1 MGYRHKKEGALSLLP
16 FLIFIVIYLGAGIY
30 FQIHGVEMAFYQ
42 FPSVTAMFIAV
53 LSAFFMGDETLQVK
67 FGIFSRGA
75 GNENVMT
82 MLMIYILAGA
92 FSAVAAAGG
101 VSASAAPVPVY
112 ELKGLTVTATRQA
125 ETTKDVPANVQIVT
139 EKEIKDRNVQNAAQ
153 AVALATGV
161 QVDTTVEGSVN
172 LRGYNSKNIL
182 VLVDGQQ
189 MNTAWNSTVDWN
201 MIPVENIRKVEVV
214 SGGQSAL
221 YGGRAVGGVINIMTK
236 SAKENGVHGAVN
248 LGYGSHNTVKQSYMA
263 SGRKDRLNWGVF
275 YESKITDGWRSYL
288 SSYAIKNSKGKNNFT
303 GVDTSSLDTT
313 ADGKEYII
321 GDRGKK
327 EVMSESY
334 GFNLGYD
341 FTEDRK
347 LTYKFTHS
355 NYTWKYTDPRSYLSA
370 GFSKPS
376 GVPASTFFGNRGW
389 RVYDMQSLTYNDQK
403 DKIHAHFGMTDY
415 TKSGYITPDKTVK
428 ASRTFDGAGSKTS
441 YPSKSWDF
449 DLNKRWTAGSH
460 TILFGG
466 SYGKDR
472 FDETIWKTVS
482 DWKSWDSAVK
492 GNKDDQ
498 WLGGKAK
505 SWALYIQDKWKL
517 SSRWAAYIGGRYDY
531 YEKYGGYNYYRGNAP
546 TRLESDSYHQFSPK
560 LSASYALDDHTNLY
574 LSFGKSFA
582 PPLLYQL
589 YRYAEPSYG
598 GRYEPNPSL
607 KPETTT
613 NWELGIKKDL
623 GKTKISADLFYAR
636 TKDYIDLVTIGK
648 TAKGADIKTYKNV
661 GEARTHGAE
670 LSVTH
675 KFSSL
680 WSVYANY
687 TWQLGKVADA
697 DNGYA
702 MGRDYEIPRH
712 LFHSG
717 VTYTNHPWTVNVDS
731 MFVSARNE
739 PGWKSGKFKSRDA
752 YFLLNMDTAYA
763 VNKNLSV
770 QFSIYNIL
778 DREYYDQE
786 SASDKYYAG
795 DGRTF
800 TLSARYSF

>member
-1 MGYRHKKEGALSLLP
+1 MKSKKYGMML
-16 FLIFIVIYLGAGIY
+16 
-30 FQIHGVEMAFYQ
+30 
-42 FPSVTAMFIAV
+42 AV
-53 LSAFFMGDETLQVK
+53 L
-67 FGIFSRGA
+67 
-75 GNENVMT
+75 
-82 MLMIYILAGA
+82 
-92 FSAVAAAGG
+92 AAAGG

-139 EKEIKDRNVQNAAQ
+139 EKEIKDRNVQNTAQ

-275 YESKITDGWRSYL
+275 YENKMTDGWRSYL

-389 RVYDMQSLTYNDQK
+389 RVYDMHSLTYNDQK

-449 DLNKRWTAGSH
+449 DLNKRWTTGSH
-460 TILFGG
+460 TIFRRFLREG
-466 SYGKDR
+466 S
-472 FDETIWKTVS
+472 V
-482 DWKSWDSAVK
+482 
-492 GNKDDQ
+492 
-498 WLGGKAK
+498 
-505 SWALYIQDKWKL
+505 
-517 SSRWAAYIGGRYDY
+517 
-531 YEKYGGYNYYRGNAP
+531 
-546 TRLESDSYHQFSPK
+546 
-560 LSASYALDDHTNLY
+560 
-574 LSFGKSFA
+574 
-582 PPLLYQL
+582 
-589 YRYAEPSYG
+589 
-598 GRYEPNPSL
+598 
-607 KPETTT
+607 
-613 NWELGIKKDL
+613 
-623 GKTKISADLFYAR
+623 
-636 TKDYIDLVTIGK
+636 
-648 TAKGADIKTYKNV
+648 
-661 GEARTHGAE
+661 
-670 LSVTH
+670 
-675 KFSSL
+675 
-680 WSVYANY
+680 
-687 TWQLGKVADA
+687 
-697 DNGYA
+697 
-702 MGRDYEIPRH
+702 
-712 LFHSG
+712 
-717 VTYTNHPWTVNVDS
+717 
-731 MFVSARNE
+731 
-739 PGWKSGKFKSRDA
+739 
-752 YFLLNMDTAYA
+752 
-763 VNKNLSV
+763 
-770 QFSIYNIL
+770 
-778 DREYYDQE
+778 
-786 SASDKYYAG
+786 
-795 DGRTF
+795 
-800 TLSARYSF
+800 

>member
-1 MGYRHKKEGALSLLP
+1 MPDYLLSINNHVLLCYFISKNPVSKSKGDKEMKSKKYGMML
-16 FLIFIVIYLGAGIY
+16 
-30 FQIHGVEMAFYQ
+30 
-42 FPSVTAMFIAV
+42 AV
-53 LSAFFMGDETLQVK
+53 L
-67 FGIFSRGA
+67 
-75 GNENVMT
+75 
-82 MLMIYILAGA
+82 
-92 FSAVAAAGG
+92 AAAGG
-101 VSASAAPVPVY
+101 VSASAAPLPVY

-275 YESKITDGWRSYL
+275 YENKMTDGWRSYL

-303 GVDTSSLDTT
+303 GVDISSLDTT

-389 RVYDMQSLTYNDQK
+389 RVYDMHSLTYNDQK

-482 DWKSWDSAVK
+482 DWKSWDSAVR

-531 YEKYGGYNYYRGNAP
+531 YEKYGGYNYYRGKAP

-560 LSASYALDDHTNLY
+560 LSASYALDNHTNLY

-763 VNKNLSV
+763 VNKNLSSSSA
-770 QFSIYNIL
+770 FTTSLTGNTMIRNPPLISIMRVTGGHL
-778 DREYYDQE
+778 PFLRD
-786 SASDKYYAG
+786 
-795 DGRTF
+795 
-800 TLSARYSF
+800 TLSKNKFWIRPFVL

>member
-1 MGYRHKKEGALSLLP
+1 MSDYLLSINNQVLLCYFISKNLVSRSKGDKEMKSKKYGMML
-16 FLIFIVIYLGAGIY
+16 
-30 FQIHGVEMAFYQ
+30 
-42 FPSVTAMFIAV
+42 AV
-53 LSAFFMGDETLQVK
+53 L
-67 FGIFSRGA
+67 
-75 GNENVMT
+75 
-82 MLMIYILAGA
+82 
-92 FSAVAAAGG
+92 AAAGG
-101 VSASAAPVPVY
+101 VNASAAPLPVY

-275 YESKITDGWRSYL
+275 YENKMTDGWRSYL

-321 GDRGKK
+321 GDRGMK

-376 GVPASTFFGNRGW
+376 GVPASTFFGNRGG
-389 RVYDMQSLTYNDQK
+389 RVYDMHSLTYNDQK

-428 ASRTFDGAGSKTS
+428 ASHTFDGAGSKTS

-472 FDETIWKTVS
+472 FDETIYKTVS

-531 YEKYGGYNYYRGNAP
+531 YEKYGGYNYYRGKAP

-560 LSASYALDDHTNLY
+560 LSASYALDNHTNLY

-623 GKTKISADLFYAR
+623 GKTKISADVFYAR

-648 TAKGADIKTYKNV
+648 TAKGAAIKTYKNV

-675 KFSSL
+675 KFSDL

-739 PGWKSGKFKSRDA
+739 PGWESGKFESRDA
-752 YFLLNMDTAYA
+752 YFLLNMDTSYA

-770 QFSIYNIL
+770 QFSIYNVL

-786 SASDKYYAG
+786 SASSKYYIG

-800 TLSARYSF
+800 NISARYVF

>member
-1 MGYRHKKEGALSLLP
+1 MKSKKYGMML
-16 FLIFIVIYLGAGIY
+16 
-30 FQIHGVEMAFYQ
+30 
-42 FPSVTAMFIAV
+42 AV
-53 LSAFFMGDETLQVK
+53 L
-67 FGIFSRGA
+67 
-75 GNENVMT
+75 
-82 MLMIYILAGA
+82 
-92 FSAVAAAGG
+92 AAAGG

-763 VNKNLSV
+763 VNKIFLSSSA
-770 QFSIYNIL
+770 FITSLTENTMIRNPPLISIMQVTEGHL
-778 DREYYDQE
+778 PFPRD
-786 SASDKYYAG
+786 
-795 DGRTF
+795 
-800 TLSARYSF
+800 TLSKNKFWLIRPFVL

>member
-1 MGYRHKKEGALSLLP
+1 MKSKKYGMML
-16 FLIFIVIYLGAGIY
+16 
-30 FQIHGVEMAFYQ
+30 
-42 FPSVTAMFIAV
+42 AV
-53 LSAFFMGDETLQVK
+53 L
-67 FGIFSRGA
+67 
-75 GNENVMT
+75 
-82 MLMIYILAGA
+82 
-92 FSAVAAAGG
+92 AAAGG

-770 QFSIYNIL
+770 QFS
-778 DREYYDQE
+778 
-786 SASDKYYAG
+786 SAFITSLTENTMIRNPPLISIMQVTEGHLPFPRD
-795 DGRTF
+795 
-800 TLSARYSF
+800 TLSKNKFWLIRPFVL

>member
-1 MGYRHKKEGALSLLP
+1 MPDYLLTINNQVLLCYFISKNPVSKSKGDKEMKSKKYGMML
-16 FLIFIVIYLGAGIY
+16 
-30 FQIHGVEMAFYQ
+30 
-42 FPSVTAMFIAV
+42 AV
-53 LSAFFMGDETLQVK
+53 L
-67 FGIFSRGA
+67 
-75 GNENVMT
+75 
-82 MLMIYILAGA
+82 
-92 FSAVAAAGG
+92 AAAGG

-389 RVYDMQSLTYNDQK
+389 RVYDMHSLTYNDQK

-482 DWKSWDSAVK
+482 DWKSWDSAVR

-717 VTYTNHPWTVNVDS
+717 VTYTNHSWTVNVDS

>member
-1 MGYRHKKEGALSLLP
+1 MPDYLLTINNQVLLCYFISKNPVSKSKGDKEMKSKKYGMML
-16 FLIFIVIYLGAGIY
+16 
-30 FQIHGVEMAFYQ
+30 
-42 FPSVTAMFIAV
+42 AV
-53 LSAFFMGDETLQVK
+53 L
-67 FGIFSRGA
+67 
-75 GNENVMT
+75 
-82 MLMIYILAGA
+82 
-92 FSAVAAAGG
+92 AAAGG

-546 TRLESDSYHQFSPK
+546 TRLDR
-560 LSASYALDDHTNLY
+560 
-574 LSFGKSFA
+574 KSVV
-582 PPLLYQL
+582 
-589 YRYAEPSYG
+589 
-598 GRYEPNPSL
+598 
-607 KPETTT
+607 
-613 NWELGIKKDL
+613 LGTECRL
-623 GKTKISADLFYAR
+623 
-636 TKDYIDLVTIGK
+636 
-648 TAKGADIKTYKNV
+648 
-661 GEARTHGAE
+661 
-670 LSVTH
+670 
-675 KFSSL
+675 
-680 WSVYANY
+680 
-687 TWQLGKVADA
+687 
-697 DNGYA
+697 
-702 MGRDYEIPRH
+702 
-712 LFHSG
+712 
-717 VTYTNHPWTVNVDS
+717 
-731 MFVSARNE
+731 
-739 PGWKSGKFKSRDA
+739 
-752 YFLLNMDTAYA
+752 
-763 VNKNLSV
+763 
-770 QFSIYNIL
+770 
-778 DREYYDQE
+778 
-786 SASDKYYAG
+786 
-795 DGRTF
+795 
-800 TLSARYSF
+800 

>member
-1 MGYRHKKEGALSLLP
+1 MSDYLLSINNQFLLCYFIFKNSVSRSKGDKEMKSKK
-16 FLIFIVIYLGAGIY
+16 YGI
-30 FQIHGVEMAFYQ
+30 ML
-42 FPSVTAMFIAV
+42 AV
-53 LSAFFMGDETLQVK
+53 L
-67 FGIFSRGA
+67 
-75 GNENVMT
+75 
-82 MLMIYILAGA
+82 
-92 FSAVAAAGG
+92 AAAGG
-101 VSASAAPVPVY
+101 VSASAAPLPVY

-125 ETTKDVPANVQIVT
+125 ETTQDVPANVQIVT

-248 LGYGSHNTVKQSYMA
+248 LGYGSHNTVKQSYMV

-275 YESKITDGWRSYL
+275 YENKMTDGWRSYL

-313 ADGKEYII
+313 TDGKEYII

-428 ASRTFDGAGSKTS
+428 ASHTFDGAGSKTS

-472 FDETIWKTVS
+472 FDETIYKTVS

-531 YEKYGGYNYYRGNAP
+531 YEKYGGYNYYRGKAP

-560 LSASYALDDHTNLY
+560 LSASYALDNHTNLY

-800 TLSARYSF
+800 TLLRDTLSKNKFWLIRPFVL

>member
-1 MGYRHKKEGALSLLP
+1 
-16 FLIFIVIYLGAGIY
+16 
-30 FQIHGVEMAFYQ
+30 
-42 FPSVTAMFIAV
+42 
-53 LSAFFMGDETLQVK
+53 
-67 FGIFSRGA
+67 
-75 GNENVMT
+75 
-82 MLMIYILAGA
+82 
-92 FSAVAAAGG
+92 
-101 VSASAAPVPVY
+101 
-112 ELKGLTVTATRQA
+112 
-125 ETTKDVPANVQIVT
+125 
-139 EKEIKDRNVQNAAQ
+139 
-153 AVALATGV
+153 
-161 QVDTTVEGSVN
+161 
-172 LRGYNSKNIL
+172 
-182 VLVDGQQ
+182 
-189 MNTAWNSTVDWN
+189 
-201 MIPVENIRKVEVV
+201 
-214 SGGQSAL
+214 
-221 YGGRAVGGVINIMTK
+221 
-236 SAKENGVHGAVN
+236 
-248 LGYGSHNTVKQSYMA
+248 
-263 SGRKDRLNWGVF
+263 
-275 YESKITDGWRSYL
+275 
-288 SSYAIKNSKGKNNFT
+288 
-303 GVDTSSLDTT
+303 
-313 ADGKEYII
+313 
-321 GDRGKK
+321 
-327 EVMSESY
+327 
-334 GFNLGYD
+334 
-341 FTEDRK
+341 
-347 LTYKFTHS
+347 
-355 NYTWKYTDPRSYLSA
+355 
-370 GFSKPS
+370 
-376 GVPASTFFGNRGW
+376 
-389 RVYDMQSLTYNDQK
+389 MQSLTYNDQK

-449 DLNKRWTAGSH
+449 DLNKRWTAGIH

>member
-1 MGYRHKKEGALSLLP
+1 MKSKK
-16 FLIFIVIYLGAGIY
+16 YGI
-30 FQIHGVEMAFYQ
+30 ML
-42 FPSVTAMFIAV
+42 AV
-53 LSAFFMGDETLQVK
+53 L
-67 FGIFSRGA
+67 
-75 GNENVMT
+75 
-82 MLMIYILAGA
+82 
-92 FSAVAAAGG
+92 AAAGG

-275 YESKITDGWRSYL
+275 YENKMTDGWRSYL

-303 GVDTSSLDTT
+303 GVDISSLDTT

-389 RVYDMQSLTYNDQK
+389 RVYDMHSLTYNDQK

-482 DWKSWDSAVK
+482 DWKSWDSTVK

-531 YEKYGGYNYYRGNAP
+531 YEKYGGYNYYRGKAP

-560 LSASYALDDHTNLY
+560 LSASYALDNHTNLY

-752 YFLLNMDTAYA
+752 YFLLNMNTAYA
-763 VNKNLSV
+763 VNKIFLSSSA
-770 QFSIYNIL
+770 FTTSLTGNTMIRNPPLISIMWVTGGHL
-778 DREYYDQE
+778 PFLRD
-786 SASDKYYAG
+786 
-795 DGRTF
+795 
-800 TLSARYSF
+800 TLSKNKFWLIRPFVL

>member
-1 MGYRHKKEGALSLLP
+1 MMKSKKYGMML
-16 FLIFIVIYLGAGIY
+16 
-30 FQIHGVEMAFYQ
+30 
-42 FPSVTAMFIAV
+42 AV
-53 LSAFFMGDETLQVK
+53 L
-67 FGIFSRGA
+67 
-75 GNENVMT
+75 
-82 MLMIYILAGA
+82 
-92 FSAVAAAGG
+92 AAAGG

-770 QFSIYNIL
+770 QFS
-778 DREYYDQE
+778 
-786 SASDKYYAG
+786 SAFITSLTENTMIRNPPLISIMQVTEGHLPFPRD
-795 DGRTF
+795 
-800 TLSARYSF
+800 TLSKNKFWLIRPFVL

>member
-1 MGYRHKKEGALSLLP
+1 MSDYLLSINNQFLLCYFIFKNSVSRSKGDKEMKSKK
-16 FLIFIVIYLGAGIY
+16 YGI
-30 FQIHGVEMAFYQ
+30 ML
-42 FPSVTAMFIAV
+42 AV
-53 LSAFFMGDETLQVK
+53 L
-67 FGIFSRGA
+67 
-75 GNENVMT
+75 
-82 MLMIYILAGA
+82 
-92 FSAVAAAGG
+92 AAAGG
-101 VSASAAPVPVY
+101 VSASAAPLPVY

-275 YESKITDGWRSYL
+275 YENKMTDGWRSYL

-303 GVDTSSLDTT
+303 GVDISSLDTT

-355 NYTWKYTDPRSYLSA
+355 NYTWKYTDPRSYLPA

-389 RVYDMQSLTYNDQK
+389 RVYDMHSLTYNDQK

-428 ASRTFDGAGSKTS
+428 ASHTFDGAGSKTS

-472 FDETIWKTVS
+472 FDETIYKTVS

-531 YEKYGGYNYYRGNAP
+531 YEKYGGYNYYRGKAP

-560 LSASYALDDHTNLY
+560 LSASYALDNHTNLY

-623 GKTKISADLFYAR
+623 GKTKISADVFYAR

-752 YFLLNMDTAYA
+752 YFLLNMDTTYA

-800 TLSARYSF
+800 TLLRDTLSKNKFWIRPFVL